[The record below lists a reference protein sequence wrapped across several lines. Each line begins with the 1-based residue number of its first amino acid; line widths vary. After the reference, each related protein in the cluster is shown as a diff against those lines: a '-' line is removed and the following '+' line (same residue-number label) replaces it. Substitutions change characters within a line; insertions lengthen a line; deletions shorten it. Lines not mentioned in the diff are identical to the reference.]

1 MTGNQSLGPMHKCQN
16 KTPGWKK
23 RSLSS
28 KILQRAPGH
37 KQPRQRPTP
46 RTSLSSANAGC
57 ERHWAEICHPV
68 WEHTNPGVSSSNCF
82 VRATWGSG
90 GAQAVRIE
98 LYQSHQQ
105 EKPLGWSKSK
115 STQVQALALYF
126 FRPCSAEL
134 HTSSEGKVFALR
146 HVWKKQGFTL
156 WRETLQQDA
165 KWQRAAPTSL
175 GPHAK
180 WD

>member
-1 MTGNQSLGPMHKCQN
+1 MHKCQN
-16 KTPGWKK
+16 NTPGWKK

-37 KQPRQRPTP
+37 KQPHQRSTP
-46 RTSLSSANAGC
+46 LTSLSSANAGC

-68 WEHTNPGVSSSNCF
+68 WEHTNPGVSSNCF
-82 VRATWGSG
+82 VRTMWGSG
-90 GAQAVRIE
+90 AAQAVWIE

-134 HTSSEGKVFALR
+134 HTRKRWAVKERCLPWDTSGRSKDSLCEGKLFSRMPSDKGQPPPV
-146 HVWKKQGFTL
+146 
-156 WRETLQQDA
+156 
-165 KWQRAAPTSL
+165 
-175 GPHAK
+175 
-180 WD
+180 